1 MPEPVC
7 PNSKITLPK
16 CLIEHVWENYICVE
30 QTEIYLTL
38 VLMIYV
44 DMLYKTKCNQKCQW
58 SECGKCRVFKP
69 CQGLKQLN
77 SPRAAHLDSLF

>member
-44 DMLYKTKCNQKCQW
+44 DMLYKTKCN
-58 SECGKCRVFKP
+58 
-69 CQGLKQLN
+69 
-77 SPRAAHLDSLF
+77 